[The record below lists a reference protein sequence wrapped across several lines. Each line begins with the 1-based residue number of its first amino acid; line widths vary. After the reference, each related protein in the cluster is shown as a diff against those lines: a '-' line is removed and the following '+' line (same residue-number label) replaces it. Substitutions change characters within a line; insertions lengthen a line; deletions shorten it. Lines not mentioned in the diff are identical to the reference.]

1 MRPHETLSDLPAD
14 LRGRDVSSSYFA
26 MIHPGSN
33 DADQAFACLERASE
47 ERSGFMAFIKVEPM
61 LDPLRSDPRFAA
73 LERRIGLSA

>member
-1 MRPHETLSDLPAD
+1 
-14 LRGRDVSSSYFA
+14 
-26 MIHPGSN
+26 MIHPGLN